1 MLRSLGVPGWRVEQ
15 DRAVLPQEADGR
27 GLEAA
32 VRGTRGQPADE
43 VGAPGARAPRRRH
56 RRWVRGRCSSRPMI
70 GAAGLPSG
78 HALRDRPHHRRPP
91 DPRGAR
97 GSRGGG
103 RLGRRLLLGRRR
115 RAGARVLGPVG
126 RDDRHRDAHRA
137 RDASARSWSRPSRRR
152 PWKLARETQALDHLS
167 GGRLVLPVGLGVLDD
182 MAFGAVGE
190 PTEARVRAEL
200 LDESLAI
207 LDGLWSGEPF
217 GFEGTHHRFPPMQLT
232 PPTLQ
237 RPRIPVWVVG
247 AWPSERSMARA
258 ARWDGLVAQPLSS
271 AGVAPGTWTPGRLA
285 AGRGVGPG
293 APSPRSC
300 ATSPTRSSS
309 TARRPGMTRPRA
321 PRSSRAGRMP
331 A

>member
-1 MLRSLGVPGWRVEQ
+1 MRHGFVLTTGDPRTLADHAAAAEAAGWDGVFYWDAIAVPGLVCWDPWVVMAAIAMRTERV
-15 DRAVLPQEADGR
+15 
-27 GLEAA
+27 
-32 VRGTRGQPADE
+32 T
-43 VGAPGARAPRRRH
+43 
-56 RRWVRGRCSSRPMI
+56 I
-70 GAAGLPSG
+70 GA
-78 HALRDRPHHRRPP
+78 
-91 DPRGAR
+91 
-97 GSRGGG
+97 
-103 RLGRRLLLGRRR
+103 
-115 RAGARVLGPVG
+115 VVVT
-126 RDDRHRDAHRA
+126 
-137 RDASARSWSRPSRRR
+137 PSRRR

-217 GFEGTHHRFPPMQLT
+217 GFAGKHFRFPPMQLT

-271 AGVAPGTWTPGRLA
+271 AGIAPGTWTPDGLRPAVEWVHEHRPAELRDRPYEVVMDGRTPADDPA
-285 AGRGVGPG
+285 AGAAIVAAWADAGVTWWLETDWSPDLAPDAQLRRIQAGP
-293 APSPRSC
+293 PRV
-300 ATSPTRSSS
+300 
-309 TARRPGMTRPRA
+309 
-321 PRSSRAGRMP
+321 
-331 A
+331 